1 MTQTAAVVA
10 VVVSL
15 MLGYYWARWR
25 RAEGSAR
32 SARALA
38 DAAGRQAWK
47 ARGVILL
54 MGVAVYVVIHLWLGG
69 RGR

>member
-25 RAEGSAR
+25 RAEGSAK
-32 SARALA
+32 ATRALA
-38 DAAGRQAWK
+38 DAAGR
-47 ARGVILL
+47 R
-54 MGVAVYVVIHLWLGG
+54 
-69 RGR
+69 RGRPAG